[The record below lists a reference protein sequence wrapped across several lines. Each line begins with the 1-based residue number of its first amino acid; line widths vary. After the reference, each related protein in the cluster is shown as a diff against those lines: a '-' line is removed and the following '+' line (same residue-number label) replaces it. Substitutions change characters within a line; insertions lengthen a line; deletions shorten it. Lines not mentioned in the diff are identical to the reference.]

1 MTPRVNPL
9 TPLNPLDAFE
19 REIAAAMQRAGAGR

>member
-1 MTPRVNPL
+1 VTPCENPL

-19 REIAAAMQRAGAGR
+19 REITAAMQRAGANA